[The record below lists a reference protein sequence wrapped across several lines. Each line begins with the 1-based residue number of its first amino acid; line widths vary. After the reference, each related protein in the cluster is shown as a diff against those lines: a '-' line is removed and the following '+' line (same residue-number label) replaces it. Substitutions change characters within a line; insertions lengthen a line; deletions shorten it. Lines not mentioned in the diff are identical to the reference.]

1 MGYRVGFYCFAT
13 SEAATDYKMSQV
25 VPHIDNNG
33 VLVFA
38 HKHND
43 KWVFKG
49 RTIEL
54 SHGHCDPNQ
63 EFKDGLEIGLMFLGS
78 FVLVYIIKTAIIA
91 INEFF
96 AADERTEE

>member
-1 MGYRVGFYCFAT
+1 MGYRVGFHCFAT

-33 VLVFA
+33 VLVFP

-49 RTIEL
+49 KTIEL
-54 SHGHCDPNQ
+54 SHGHCEPEK
-63 EFKDGLEIGLMFLGS
+63 EFKEGLEIGLMFLGS
-78 FVLVYIIKTAIIA
+78 FVLVYIVKTAIAA
-91 INEFF
+91 INGFF
-96 AADERTEE
+96 ASDESTED

>member
-33 VLVFA
+33 VLIYP

-43 KWVFKG
+43 QWLFKG

-54 SHGHCDPNQ
+54 SHGTCDPVK
-63 EFKDGLEIGLMFLGS
+63 EFTDGMEVGLVFLVP
-78 FVLVYIIKTAIIA
+78 FVLVWGIKTVIYALDTL
-91 INEFF
+91 F
-96 AADERTEE
+96 ADEKEGE